1 MNVMFIVLMIACVI
15 VGGII
20 SKDNASLSE
29 VVENIKT
36 VQKIVLGIILV
47 LLVLSILIAV
57 M

>member
-47 LLVLSILIAV
+47 LFVLSILIAV